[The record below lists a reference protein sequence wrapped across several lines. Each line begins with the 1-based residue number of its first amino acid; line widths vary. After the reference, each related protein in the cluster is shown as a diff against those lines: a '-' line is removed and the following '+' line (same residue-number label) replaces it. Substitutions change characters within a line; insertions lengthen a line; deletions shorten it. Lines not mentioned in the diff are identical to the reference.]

1 MPVRVRTCRTAE
13 EYKGAAACIFH
24 YVGQTP
30 DDTMV
35 ERWQKVLPFEYMHA
49 ALDGRSV
56 VGGAGAF
63 PFRMTV
69 PGGGPVDCAGV
80 TVVGVLPTHRRQGV
94 LTRLMRAQLAD
105 ERERGRPFAALYA
118 SEEPIYGRFGYGL
131 SFLNGDIAIPRAHG
145 RFMRTF
151 EARGTYRLVSLDEAY
166 ALCAPV
172 YRRVARRTP
181 GMVDRSRA
189 WWEGRQL
196 RDDPDQRNGWG
207 VKNVAVYEV
216 DGTPAA
222 YAIYRLKSDWEE
234 SMPSGKLFVSEAQ
247 GVSLE
252 ATAAIWRFLIDYDW
266 TATVEAECMPPD
278 HPLFHLLAYPR
289 RMRYRMGD
297 GVWLRP
303 LDVGA
308 MLSARRY
315 GQDGRLT
322 LEVTSDPLFPDN
334 VGTWTIADG
343 AAKRSRRRPDIRL
356 DVQALGQVY
365 LNGFSFAALER
376 GGRLEEA
383 VRGGLRRADALFAT
397 GDPYP
402 WCPEIF

>member
-1 MPVRVRTCRTAE
+1 
-13 EYKGAAACIFH
+13 
-24 YVGQTP
+24 
-30 DDTMV
+30 
-35 ERWQKVLPFEYMHA
+35 
-49 ALDGRSV
+49 
-56 VGGAGAF
+56 
-63 PFRMTV
+63 MTV

-80 TVVGVLPTHRRQGV
+80 TVVGVLPTHRRRGV
-94 LTRLMRAQLAD
+94 LTRMMRAQLLA

-131 SFLNGDIAIPRAHG
+131 ACVNGDVAIPRTSGA
-145 RFMRTF
+145 FMRPF
-151 EARGTYRLVSLDEAY
+151 APRGSVRLVRLDEAY
-166 ALCAPV
+166 ALCAPI
-172 YRRVARRTP
+172 YRQVARHTP
-181 GMVDRSRA
+181 GMVDRTRH

-207 VKNVAVYEV
+207 VKNVAVLEL
-216 DGTPAA
+216 GGRPAA
-222 YAIYRLKSDWEE
+222 YAIYRLKSDWEDAV
-234 SMPSGKLFVSEAQ
+234 PKGKLFVVEAQ
-247 GVSLE
+247 ALSLE
-252 ATAAIWRFLIDYDW
+252 ATAEIWRFLIDYDW

-303 LDVGA
+303 LDVGS
-308 MLSARRY
+308 MLSARKY
-315 GQDGRLT
+315 AADGRVT
-322 LEVTSDPLFPDN
+322 LEVGDDPLFSDN

-343 AAKRSRRRPDIRL
+343 IAKRSRRRPDVRL

-365 LNGFSFAALER
+365 LNGFSFAALAR
-376 GGRLEEA
+376 GGRLEEVA
-383 VRGGLRRADALFAT
+383 RGGLRRADALFAT